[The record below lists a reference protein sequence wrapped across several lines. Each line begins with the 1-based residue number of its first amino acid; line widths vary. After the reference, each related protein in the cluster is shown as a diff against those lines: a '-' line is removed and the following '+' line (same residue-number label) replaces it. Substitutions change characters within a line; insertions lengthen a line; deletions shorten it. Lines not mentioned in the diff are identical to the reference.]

1 MLSAACSI
9 HRLLHP
15 PLAPS
20 TARSIH
26 RSLHPPLTP
35 STAYSIPK
43 YTFNAFPINS
53 DAPSPYFLSVI
64 S

>member
-9 HRLLHP
+9 HYLLHP
-15 PLAPS
+15 PLS
-20 TARSIH
+20 
-26 RSLHPPLTP
+26 P